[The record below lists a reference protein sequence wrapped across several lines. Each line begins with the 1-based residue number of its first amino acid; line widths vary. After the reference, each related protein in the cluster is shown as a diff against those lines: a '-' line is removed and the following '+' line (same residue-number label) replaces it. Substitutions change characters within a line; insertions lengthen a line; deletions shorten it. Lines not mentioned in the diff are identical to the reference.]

1 MSFVSRVMVR
11 PFKAKVSGNFKFY
24 NDAMFH
30 NIIHI
35 IKRA

>member
-1 MSFVSRVMVR
+1 MAFVSLVRVV

-35 IKRA
+35 IKGA